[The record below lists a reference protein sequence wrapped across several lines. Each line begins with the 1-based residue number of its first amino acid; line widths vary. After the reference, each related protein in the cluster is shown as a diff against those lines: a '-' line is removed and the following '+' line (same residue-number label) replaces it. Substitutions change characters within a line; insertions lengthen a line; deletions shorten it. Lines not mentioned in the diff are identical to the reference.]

1 MIQFQGR
8 RMYRQRQDRQNI
20 FYRIL
25 LTTSGGP
32 KTLIFN
38 WKEFQ
43 KIILKTATKTTTQY
57 NK

>member
-8 RMYRQRQDRQNI
+8 RMYRQTTGQTKH